1 MRQHDQV
8 KENISWICPYTVSI
22 NVFSSPLLWSSQIKK
37 WEYLVLF
44 LLFSPI
50 FYWWHDV
57 FYINQNQMSNSWIV
71 CVCVFFFFFF
81 CRIIQGCNIK
91 ESGESLLYNKL
102 LRRVFF
108 FPFIW
113 VNFLAYLLTYPKKS
127 VFIKLWQAIVN

>member
-1 MRQHDQV
+1 VRQHDQV

-71 CVCVFFFFFF
+71 CVCFFFFFAELF
-81 CRIIQGCNIK
+81 KDVILKNQV
-91 ESGESLLYNKL
+91 
-102 LRRVFF
+102 RVFDRTNFYVECFF